1 MSYLSQL
8 KAKIAEIGPPG
19 ELPKLPEP
27 GFVSFDSAPNSPIP
41 EVPLALPQPSSGVAR
56 LWLER
61 IRALNTDIAPAS
73 VALSRWTQLLADA
86 QRLLVMW
93 GDQAV
98 GLGWGEVDLFAVP
111 PGPERW
117 GRGGLA
123 MALSGRPVIAM
134 TAEARRSRTRTG
146 RSRAIIVET
155 SPERCCCGR
164 RGRSMNERAVNG
176 SLAFEAHN
184 RG

>member
-134 TAEARRSRTRTG
+134 TAEAATIENPHGPVTRYYRRDKP
-146 RSRAIIVET
+146 RAVLLW
-155 SPERCCCGR
+155 SARAFD
-164 RGRSMNERAVNG
+164 ERAG
-176 SLAFEAHN
+176 S
-184 RG
+184 